1 MEKRLVIIAAACAL
15 WAAPALAGQAD
26 IGSPYGS
33 DHANREHNRDLESM
47 KGGMKGNLGEP
58 KTYGYE
64 REGDYRRHGEG
75 EWRYHHGEAMRE
87 GCKYITVRQRQGEEI
102 VVRHFRR
109 CD

>member
-1 MEKRLVIIAAACAL
+1 MQKRSVIIAAACVL

-26 IGSPYGS
+26 IGSPYGGE
-33 DHANREHNRDLESM
+33 HANREHGEHNRDLGGM
-47 KGGMKGNLGEP
+47 GGMGGMKGSYGEP

-64 REGDYRRHGEG
+64 REGEWRHHGEG
-75 EWRYHHGEAMRE
+75 MRE
-87 GCKYITVRQRQGEEI
+87 GCKYVTVRQRQGDEI